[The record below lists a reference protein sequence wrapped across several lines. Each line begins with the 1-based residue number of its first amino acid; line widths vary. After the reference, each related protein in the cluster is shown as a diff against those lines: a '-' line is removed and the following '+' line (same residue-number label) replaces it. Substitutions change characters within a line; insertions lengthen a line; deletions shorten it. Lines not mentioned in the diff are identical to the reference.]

1 MNILWRW
8 RKRIEAETERD
19 IQEGRQAAVTGDE
32 RLKEVREITSKG
44 AEVRKK
50 SKHLQNVN
58 QFVATFV
65 KALEEGMR

>member
-1 MNILWRW
+1 MWRW
-8 RKRIEAETERD
+8 RKKIEAQTERD

-32 RLKEVREITSKG
+32 RLREVREITRKG
-44 AEVRKK
+44 DKVRRE

-58 QFVATFV
+58 QFVNTFM

>member
-8 RKRIEAETERD
+8 RKKIEAETIEA
-19 IQEGRQAAVTGDE
+19 IEEGRQAAVTGDE
-32 RLKEVREITSKG
+32 RLKEVREITRKG
-44 AEVRKK
+44 EKVRKE

-58 QFVATFV
+58 QFVSTFM

>member
-8 RKRIEAETERD
+8 RKKIEEETDRD
-19 IQEGRQAAVTGDE
+19 IQEGRQAAKTGDQ
-32 RLKEVREITSKG
+32 RLREVREITRKG
-44 AEVRKK
+44 EDVRKK

-58 QFVATFV
+58 QFVSTFM